1 MTCPKTGA
9 SKCECQE
16 KQIKKTVMVA
26 VIINLVLPYM
36 LKPFATKNE
45 IKPPNGAHNLSFKEQ
60 LMHMFVHHAQVPL
73 TSSIIVAIIVALSA
87 YSSYKFEI

>member
-9 SKCECQE
+9 AKCECQE
-16 KQIKKTVMVA
+16 KQIKKAVMVA
-26 VIINLVLPYM
+26 VIINLVLPYI

-73 TSSIIVAIIVALSA
+73 TSSIIVAIIVALSV
-87 YSSYKFEI
+87 YSSCKFEI